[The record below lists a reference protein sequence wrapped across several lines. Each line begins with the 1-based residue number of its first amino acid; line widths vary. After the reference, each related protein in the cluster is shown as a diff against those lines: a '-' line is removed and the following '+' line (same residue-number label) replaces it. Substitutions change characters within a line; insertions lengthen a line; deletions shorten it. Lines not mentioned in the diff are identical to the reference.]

1 MTIFCIYYTAFKGIS
16 IEKYLGKLQSPI
28 CISQEI
34 ELKFK
39 LEIKILILLGAVT
52 QSQNDSMQ

>member
-16 IEKYLGKLQSPI
+16 IEKCLGKLQSPI

-39 LEIKILILLGAVT
+39 LEIKILILLAAVT
-52 QSQNDSMQ
+52 QSQND